1 MTFDFSNSP
10 VYVRD
15 DIPKAFSEVWQ
26 TIAAPGNWWRGADRV
41 AWLPLIFLK
50 WKRIFTVV

>member
-1 MTFDFSNSP
+1 MTFDFSNSS

-15 DIPKAFSEVWQ
+15 DIPKAFGEVWQ

-41 AWLPLIFLK
+41 ALLPLISLK